1 MLTTVCS
8 YASNM
13 RVLSTVQCSV
23 TGWAAAARVLTITPA
38 TRLPDGQAQRQA
50 VPSIMTTHLTTAI
63 LVWR

>member
-1 MLTTVCS
+1 
-8 YASNM
+8 M

-23 TGWAAAARVLTITPA
+23 TGWAAAARALTITPA

-50 VPSIMTTHLTTAI
+50 VPSIMTMHLTTAI